1 MAPLLFT
8 PLTIRGLTL
17 PNRVVI
23 SPMAQ
28 YSAENGMATDWHL
41 VQYGRF
47 AVGGAGVVTVEF
59 TAVTREG
66 RITNGDMG
74 LWSDA
79 HIAPLARIARF
90 VKAAGSVPSI
100 QLAHSGRKGSTQR
113 PWHGNGPL
121 TAADLARGDEQWQ
134 PVAPSAV
141 PLAEGWLTPTA
152 LDDAGVLGLRDA
164 FVAAARRAL
173 AAGFESVEIHA
184 AHGYGLHQFL
194 SPIANRRTDRWGGD
208 RARRMA
214 LPLEVARGIRAAWP
228 ADRPVFL
235 RLSMVDGS
243 EGGLTE
249 EDQVAFAAALKE
261 VGVDAVVASSGGMA
275 GSATNQRGPNRVY
288 GYQVPFAE
296 RIRREAGIAT
306 MAVGLIVDGRQA
318 ERILQEGRADLIA
331 VGRGALEDP
340 NWPLHAKAVLG
351 EDTTHRTWPEQH
363 GWWMAQRDAVL
374 KRLGPWQPH
383 T

>member
-1 MAPLLFT
+1 MTPLLFT
-8 PLTIRGLTL
+8 PHTIRGLSL
-17 PNRVVI
+17 PNRVII

-28 YSAENGMATDWHL
+28 YSAEDGMATDWHL

-79 HIAPLARIARF
+79 HIAPLARIADF
-90 VKAAGSVPSI
+90 LKSAGSVPSI
-100 QLAHSGRKGSTQR
+100 QLAHAGRKGSTQR

-121 TAADLARGDEQWQ
+121 TQADLDRGDETWQ
-134 PVAPSAV
+134 PVGPSAI
-141 PLAEGWLTPTA
+141 PLGEGWKTPTA
-152 LDDAGVLGLRDA
+152 LDDAGVLALRDA
-164 FVAAARRAL
+164 FVAAARRAY
-173 AAGFESVEIHA
+173 AAGFEIVEIHA

-194 SPIANRRTDRWGGD
+194 SPIANQRTDRWGGD

-214 LPLEVARGIRAAWP
+214 LPIEVARGIREAWP
-228 ADRPVFL
+228 QNRPVFL

-243 EGGLTE
+243 EGGLTQ

-261 VGVDAVVASSGGMA
+261 VGVDAIAASSGGMA
-275 GSATNQRGPNRVY
+275 GSATNQRGPNRTY
-288 GYQVPFAE
+288 GFQVPYAE
-296 RIRREAGIAT
+296 RIKREAGIAT
-306 MAVGLIVDGRQA
+306 IAVGLIVDGRQA

-331 VGRGALEDP
+331 IGREALEDP
-340 NWPLHAKAVLG
+340 NWALHAKAVLG
-351 EDTTHRTWPEQH
+351 VDTSHQSWPEQH
-363 GWWMAQRDAVL
+363 GWWMAQRDRVL
-374 KRLGPWQPH
+374 ERLGPWQP
-383 T
+383 

>member
-1 MAPLLFT
+1 MPPMLFT
-8 PLTIRGLTL
+8 PYKIRGLTL
-17 PNRVVI
+17 PNRIVI

-28 YSAENGMATDWHL
+28 YSAEDGMATDWHL

-79 HIAPLARIARF
+79 HIAPLARIAGF
-90 VKAAGSVPSI
+90 LKANGSVPSI
-100 QLAHSGRKGSTQR
+100 QLAHAGRKGGSQR

-121 TAADLARGDEQWQ
+121 TQVDLDRGDETWT
-134 PVAPSAV
+134 PVAPSAL
-141 PLAEGWLTPTA
+141 PLGDGWQTPTA
-152 LDDAGVLGLRDA
+152 LDDAGVLALRDA
-164 FVAAARRAL
+164 FVAAAHRAR
-173 AAGFESVEIHA
+173 AAGFEIIEIHA

-194 SPIANRRTDRWGGD
+194 SPIANQRTDRWGGD
-208 RARRMA
+208 RGRRMA
-214 LPLEVARGIRAAWP
+214 LPLAVARGIREAWP
-228 ADRPVFL
+228 EDRPVFL

-249 EDQVAFAAALKE
+249 DDQVAFAAALKE
-261 VGVDAVVASSGGMA
+261 VGVDMIAASSGGMA

-288 GYQVPFAE
+288 GFQVPYAE
-296 RIRREAGIAT
+296 RIKREAGIPT
-306 MAVGLIVDGRQA
+306 IAVGLIVDARQA

-331 VGRGALEDP
+331 VGREALENP
-340 NWPLHAKAVLG
+340 NWALHAKAVLG
-351 EDTTHRTWPEQH
+351 VDTNHQTWPEQH
-363 GWWMAQRDAVL
+363 GWWMAQRDRVL
-374 KRLGPWQPH
+374 ERLGPWEP
-383 T
+383 

>member
-1 MAPLLFT
+1 MTPKLFT

-28 YSAENGMATDWHL
+28 YSADDGIANDWHL

-47 AVGGAGVVTVEF
+47 AVGGAGVVTVEA

-66 RITNGDMG
+66 RITNGDLG
-74 LWSDA
+74 LWSAD
-79 HIAPLARIARF
+79 HVGPLARIAAF
-90 VKAAGSVPSI
+90 LKANGSVPSI
-100 QLAHSGRKGSTQR
+100 QLAHSGRKGSSQR

-121 TAADLARGDEQWQ
+121 TAADIARGDEQWQ

-141 PLAEGWLTPTA
+141 PLGEGWLTPA
-152 LDDAGVLGLRDA
+152 VLDEAGVLALRDA

-173 AAGFESVEIHA
+173 EAGFEIAEIHA
-184 AHGYGLHQFL
+184 AHGYMLHQFL
-194 SPIANRRTDRWGGD
+194 SPIANHRTDRWGGD
-208 RARRMA
+208 QAGRMA
-214 LPLEVARGIRAAWP
+214 LPLAVARGIRDAWP
-228 ADRPVFL
+228 ADKPVFL

-243 EGGLTE
+243 EGGLSQ
-249 EDQVAFAAALKE
+249 EDQVAFARALKQ
-261 VGVDAVVASSGGMA
+261 VGVDMVVASSGGMA

-288 GYQVPFAE
+288 GFQVPFAE

-318 ERILQEGRADLIA
+318 ERILQEERADLIA
-331 VGRGALEDP
+331 VGRQALEDP
-340 NWPLHAKAVLG
+340 NWALHAKAALEV
-351 EDTTHRTWPEQH
+351 DTNHQTWPAQH
-363 GWWMAQRDAVL
+363 GWWMAQRDRVL
-374 KRLGPWQPH
+374 ERLGPWVP
-383 T
+383 